1 MTEILLLDNMEKVKE
16 FVSIALTKSYDVDL
30 VSGKYVINGKSIMG
44 IFSLDLTKPVMVNA
58 DVGDDNEFAL
68 QIEKFIFENK
78 KWKENGYGI

>member
-44 IFSLDLTKPVMVNA
+44 VFSLDLTKPVMINA

-78 KWKENGYGI
+78 K

>member
-1 MTEILLLDNMEKVKE
+1 MTEILLLDNMDKVKE

-44 IFSLDLTKPVMVNA
+44 IFSLDLTKPIMVNA

-78 KWKENGYGI
+78 K

>member
-78 KWKENGYGI
+78 K

>member
-44 IFSLDLTKPVMVNA
+44 IFSLDLTKPIMVNA

-78 KWKENGYGI
+78 K